1 MSKVEDSL
9 TQFASKVRQL
19 IARYSDAKKEIEEL
33 HVAVESRDKEVEKLQ
48 KQLAQAHQDYESLKM
63 ARMIE
68 VSDGDVEVCGM
79 KSTSCADQLAIAV
92 RQALDDT
99 DIPVN
104 IRREDEFYYREAAK
118 LISNTVNTYA
128 DRYKSRNSDKEI
140 MYMAMIDIALRLQRQ
155 KGDSDT
161 SELDKILSALTSEI
175 DGIL

>member
-1 MSKVEDSL
+1 MAEGKDKL
-9 TQFASKVRQL
+9 R
-19 IARYSDAKKEIEEL
+19 IRL
-33 HVAVESRDKEVEKLQ
+33 HV
-48 KQLAQAHQDYESLKM
+48 Y
-63 ARMIE
+63 
-68 VSDGDVEVCGM
+68 
-79 KSTSCADQLAIAV
+79 
-92 RQALDDT
+92 DT

-161 SELDKILSALTSEI
+161 SELDKSLSALTSEI

>member
-1 MSKVEDSL
+1 MYNIAQRATVEAMAEGKDKL
-9 TQFASKVRQL
+9 R
-19 IARYSDAKKEIEEL
+19 IRL
-33 HVAVESRDKEVEKLQ
+33 HV
-48 KQLAQAHQDYESLKM
+48 Y
-63 ARMIE
+63 
-68 VSDGDVEVCGM
+68 
-79 KSTSCADQLAIAV
+79 
-92 RQALDDT
+92 DT

>member
-1 MSKVEDSL
+1 MAEGKDKLSI
-9 TQFASKVRQL
+9 R
-19 IARYSDAKKEIEEL
+19 L
-33 HVAVESRDKEVEKLQ
+33 HV
-48 KQLAQAHQDYESLKM
+48 Y
-63 ARMIE
+63 
-68 VSDGDVEVCGM
+68 
-79 KSTSCADQLAIAV
+79 
-92 RQALDDT
+92 DT

>member
-1 MSKVEDSL
+1 MAEGKDKL
-9 TQFASKVRQL
+9 R
-19 IARYSDAKKEIEEL
+19 IRL
-33 HVAVESRDKEVEKLQ
+33 HV
-48 KQLAQAHQDYESLKM
+48 Y
-63 ARMIE
+63 
-68 VSDGDVEVCGM
+68 
-79 KSTSCADQLAIAV
+79 
-92 RQALDDT
+92 DT

-140 MYMAMIDIALRLQRQ
+140 MYMAMIDIELRLQRQ

>member
-1 MSKVEDSL
+1 MAEGKDKL
-9 TQFASKVRQL
+9 R
-19 IARYSDAKKEIEEL
+19 IRL
-33 HVAVESRDKEVEKLQ
+33 HV
-48 KQLAQAHQDYESLKM
+48 Y
-63 ARMIE
+63 
-68 VSDGDVEVCGM
+68 
-79 KSTSCADQLAIAV
+79 
-92 RQALDDT
+92 DT

-155 KGDSDT
+155 KGNSDT
-161 SELDKILSALTSEI
+161 SEFDKILSALTSEI